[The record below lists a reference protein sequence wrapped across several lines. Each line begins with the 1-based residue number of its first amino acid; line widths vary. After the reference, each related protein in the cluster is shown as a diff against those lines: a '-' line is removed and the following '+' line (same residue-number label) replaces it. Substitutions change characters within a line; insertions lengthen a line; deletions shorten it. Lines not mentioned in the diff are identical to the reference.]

1 MTEEQ
6 ELLLDLF
13 ADREILVQAL
23 DTGKEH
29 FETHVNQ
36 KESQITKSIA
46 LDQKNTE
53 DGIING
59 QHKRNRGIVME
70 VNDTCQHFRNEI
82 TDKIGELRGPDED
95 YP

>member
-1 MTEEQ
+1 
-6 ELLLDLF
+6 
-13 ADREILVQAL
+13 
-23 DTGKEH
+23 
-29 FETHVNQ
+29 
-36 KESQITKSIA
+36 

-70 VNDTCQHFRNEI
+70 INDTCQHFRNEI